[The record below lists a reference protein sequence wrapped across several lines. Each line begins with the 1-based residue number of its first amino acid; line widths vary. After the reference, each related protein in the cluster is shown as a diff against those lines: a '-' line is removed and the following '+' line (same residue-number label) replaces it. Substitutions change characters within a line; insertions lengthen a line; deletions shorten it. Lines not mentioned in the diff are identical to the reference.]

1 MLLPLGIFFF
11 LFDPFLFDRGKRS
24 ITLNLKNDGGKKLF
38 LDLVRKCDVVIENFS
53 PGTMER
59 IGLGYEKLKEVNPSI
74 VYAAISGFGQ
84 TGSYKS
90 RPGYDIISQ
99 VCTLFGFASLA
110 QKSFVPKAMSG
121 LMSITGWPESPPTR
135 AGTAIGDM
143 TCALFTCV
151 GVLAALQ
158 VLLLHK

>member
-1 MLLPLGIFFF
+1 MPHSLS
-11 LFDPFLFDRGKRS
+11 RGKRS
-24 ITLNLKNDGGKKLF
+24 ITLNLKNKEGQKLF
-38 LDLVRKCDVVIENFS
+38 LELVRKCDVVIENFS

-59 IGLGYEKLKEVNPSI
+59 IGLGYDKLKEVNPSI
-74 VYAAISGFGQ
+74 IYAAISGFGQ
-84 TGSYKS
+84 TGPYKS

-99 VCTLFGFASLA
+99 
-110 QKSFVPKAMSG
+110 AMSG
-121 LMSITGWPESPPTR
+121 LMSITGWPDSPPTR

-158 VLLLHK
+158 VLPLDLSIQICTYFAFSGQEKHRKGTAC